1 MSELIELEKHDTI
14 TRVAL
19 NRPEA
24 FNAFNLELVSELA
37 AQMTALA
44 ADNSVR
50 GVVLT
55 GKGKA
60 FCAGGDLKWA
70 LKHSHGPAAA
80 FHILAAQ
87 FHLAILE
94 IRRMK
99 KPVVAAINGVAA
111 GGGFSLALACDFRV
125 MDESAVLNQAYTSAG
140 LCIDGGGTFTLP
152 RLVGYARALEIA
164 AFDKPISSSRA
175 LDWGL
180 VTQVAAKGQAL
191 DEATTMAQELSRR
204 SLNSFA
210 WTKKLITDSY
220 NTPFETQIEIERTAL
235 EACAE
240 HPDGQ
245 EGLTAFSE
253 KRKPKFVVD

>member
-1 MSELIELEKHDTI
+1 MSELIEFKQHDTI
-14 TRVAL
+14 AQVAL
-19 NRPEA
+19 NRPGA
-24 FNAFNLELVSELA
+24 FNSFNYELVSQLA
-37 AQMTALA
+37 DQLTALA
-44 ADNSVR
+44 VDGSVR
-50 GVVLT
+50 GVIIT
-55 GKGKA
+55 GKGQA

-70 LKHSHGPAAA
+70 LKHPDGPAAA
-80 FHILAAQ
+80 FHILAAR

-175 LDWGL
+175 FEWGL
-180 VTQVAAKGQAL
+180 VTKVAAAGQAL
-191 DEATTMAQELSRR
+191 NEATTMTQDLSRR

-220 NTPFETQIEIERTAL
+220 NTPFETQIENERAAL
-235 EACAE
+235 EACAD
-240 HPDGQ
+240 HPNGR

-253 KRKPKFVVD
+253 KRKPNFAD

>member
-1 MSELIELEKHDTI
+1 MGAIIELEKHDTI
-14 TRVAL
+14 ARVTL

-24 FNAFNLELVSELA
+24 FNAFNFELVSQLAARMTELA
-37 AQMTALA
+37 G
-44 ADNSVR
+44 DSGVR

-70 LKHSHGPAAA
+70 LNHPNGPAAA
-80 FHILAAQ
+80 FHTLAAQ
-87 FHLAILE
+87 FHLAAVE

-99 KPVVAAINGVAA
+99 KPVIAAINGVAA

-140 LCIDGGGTFTLP
+140 LCINGGGTFTLP

-164 AFDKPISSSRA
+164 AFDKPITSATA

-180 VTQVAAKGQAL
+180 VTRVASQGQAL
-191 DEATTMAQELSRR
+191 DEATAMAAELSRR

-210 WTKKLITDSY
+210 LTKKLITDAYS
-220 NTPFETQIEIERTAL
+220 TPFETQIEIERAAL
-235 EACAE
+235 EACAD
-240 HPDGQ
+240 HADGR
-245 EGLTAFSE
+245 EGLAAFVE
-253 KRKPKFVVD
+253 KRKPEFGID

>member
-1 MSELIELEKHDTI
+1 MSELVELTHHNGIAE
-14 TRVAL
+14 VAL
-19 NRPEA
+19 NRPQA
-24 FNAFNLELVSELA
+24 FNAFNYDMVSQLADELTVLA
-37 AQMTALA
+37 G
-44 ADNSVR
+44 DDRVR
-50 GVVLT
+50 AVILT

-70 LKHSHGPAAA
+70 LSHANGPAAA

-87 FHLAILE
+87 FHLAIVE

-152 RLVGYARALEIA
+152 RLAGYARALEIA
-164 AFDKPISSSRA
+164 AFDKPISASRA

-180 VTQVAAKGQAL
+180 VTKVVADGKAL
-191 DEATTMAQELSRR
+191 DEAVAMARDLGGR

-210 WTKKLITDSY
+210 WTKKLITDSF
-220 NTPFETQIEIERTAL
+220 NTPFETQIEMERAAL
-235 EACAE
+235 EACAD
-240 HPDGQ
+240 HPDGR
-245 EGLTAFSE
+245 EGLRAFSE
-253 KRKPKFVVD
+253 KRKPKFTGN

>member
-1 MSELIELEKHDTI
+1 MRDLVELTQHDDVTE
-14 TRVAL
+14 VAL

-24 FNAFNLELVSELA
+24 FNAFNYDMVSSLA
-37 AQMTALA
+37 NQLTALA
-44 ADNSVR
+44 RDDSVR
-50 GVVLT
+50 AVVIT
-55 GKGKA
+55 GRGKA

-70 LKHSHGPAAA
+70 LNHPTGPAAA
-80 FHILAAQ
+80 FHTLAAQ
-87 FHLAILE
+87 FHLAIVE

-164 AFDKPISSSRA
+164 AFDKPISASRA

-180 VTQVAAKGQAL
+180 VTSVVADGQVLA
-191 DEATTMAQELSRR
+191 EAVTMGRDLADR

-210 WTKKLITDSY
+210 WTKKLITDSF
-220 NTPFETQIEIERTAL
+220 NTPFEAQIEKERAAL
-235 EACAE
+235 EACAD

-245 EGLTAFSE
+245 EGLRAFSE
-253 KRKPKFVVD
+253 KRKPRFGSI